1 MAKCSNQAVLTRT
14 KTEIWLVGQISSQL
28 NQTKLPTV
36 REALSVFFYY
46 KQELNQTVKESTYS
60 TVNDIQQI
68 WDKARI
74 PTRQKIH
81 IVQKLEKI
89 FNEWKNLKKNKENK
103 AKRSESLKQR
113 ECLWQ
118 QKIDE
123 LFDIAHANALEII
136 RIDEDRQFLIAQRQA
151 GRPGK
156 MGNVDRK
163 LAKKETEVGLKKARL
178 ELRKEK
184 EMEEIKIMID
194 KTPAPDNFTESDT
207 NSDTD
212 PPEESNTCEPGPSM
226 ESLPKKRGRKKI
238 VGEKLA
244 VSLDVSK
251 LSDRN
256 AALVLTSTIKELGC
270 DPADY
275 NVNYSSIRRQR
286 IKTRQSLAENLKKE
300 FSPDVPLTVH
310 WDGKMLEDISGHTIV
325 DRLPILVSGENVD
338 QLLSVPKLESG
349 SGELAAT
356 VVYDTILSWG
366 LADKVKSLCFDT
378 TAVNT
383 GSRNGACVLIEQKF
397 DKEMLW
403 LACRHHVFE
412 IMLETIVVS
421 GLGPSTGPEILLFK
435 RFKNT
440 WSEMKLE
447 EYQNVKK
454 DPVSYDIVKAIAPK
468 IIEFSKDQLKQYQ
481 PRDDYKELL
490 ELCIIFLGDVPEKG
504 VSFKAPAGMHRAR
517 WMAKA
522 IYSLKIYLFRDQFKI
537 TKREEAGIR
546 DICVFTVVIYVKNW
560 FQSAVPNFAPL
571 NDLNLL
577 KDLVNYKS
585 VNDNLAEK
593 ALKKIKNHLWYLSET
608 LVGLAFFDER
618 VSGETKIEMVNALQ
632 NDGQE
637 HLKKRTT
644 VDIEVIS
651 AKRLENFVTSN
662 TMDFF
667 KTLELDT
674 SFLNNPVH
682 TWEEDEVYKKNKST
696 VKSLR
701 VVNDIA
707 ERGVALIEEYNKL
720 ITVQEEQKQF
730 LLLLV
735 KNFRKRFPDR
745 KKETLI
751 KM

>member
-1 MAKCSNQAVLTRT
+1 MAKCGTQAVLTRN
-14 KTEIWLVGQISSQL
+14 KTEIWLIGQVASQF
-28 NQTKLPTV
+28 NQTKLPTI
-36 REALSVFFYY
+36 REALSVLFHY
-46 KQELNQTVKESTYS
+46 KQEQNQTIKESTYS
-60 TVNDIQQI
+60 TVNDILLI

-81 IVQKLEKI
+81 VVQKLEKI
-89 FNEWKNLKKNKENK
+89 FNEWQNLKKNKENK

-113 ECLWQ
+113 ETQWQ
-118 QKIDE
+118 DKIDA
-123 LFDIAHANALEII
+123 LFDIAHANALDMI

-156 MGNVDRK
+156 MGSVDKK
-163 LAKKETEVGLKKARL
+163 LAKKETEIELKKARL
-178 ELRKEK
+178 ELRRKKELQD
-184 EMEEIKIMID
+184 IKTMID
-194 KTPAPDNFTESDT
+194 KIPAEDNLTD
-207 NSDTD
+207 SDTD
-212 PPEESNTCEPGPSM
+212 SETEPPETTVTCMPGPSSN
-226 ESLPKKRGRKKI
+226 SLPKKRGRKQI

-244 VSLDVSK
+244 VSLDVTK

-275 NVNYSSIRRQR
+275 SVNYSSIRRQR

-310 WDGKMLEDISGHTIV
+310 WDGKMLEDISGHTVV

-349 SGELAAT
+349 SGELTAT
-356 VVYDTILSWG
+356 AVYDTVLSWG
-366 LADKVKSLCFDT
+366 LSDKVKSLCFDT

-403 LACRHHVFE
+403 LACRHHVLE

-435 RFKNT
+435 RFKNV
-440 WSEMKLE
+440 WSEMKL
-447 EYQNVKK
+447 QDFQSVKT
-454 DPVSYDIVKAIAPK
+454 DPLGYGIVKNLAPE
-468 IIEFSKDQLKQYQ
+468 IVAFSKDQLKQYQ
-481 PRDDYKELL
+481 PRDDYRELL
-490 ELCIIFLGDVPEKG
+490 ELSIMFLGDVPEKG
-504 VSFKAPAGMHRAR
+504 VSFKAPGGMHRAR

-522 IYSLKIYLFRDQFKI
+522 IYSLKIYLFRGQFNI
-537 TKREEAGIR
+537 TKREEHGIR
-546 DICVFTVVIYVKNW
+546 DICIFTVVIYIKNW
-560 FQSAVPNFAPL
+560 FQSAVANYAPL

-577 KDLVNYKS
+577 KDLVNYKT
-585 VNDNLAEK
+585 VNEIFADK

-618 VSGETKIEMVNALQ
+618 VSDETKTQMVSALQ

-644 VDIEVIS
+644 VDLEVIS
-651 AKRLENFVTSN
+651 TKRLDNFVSSN

-667 KTLELDT
+667 RTLELDT
-674 SFLNNPVH
+674 TFLTNPVQ
-682 TWEEDEVYKKNKST
+682 TWEQDEVFKKNKAT

-707 ERGVALIEEYNKL
+707 ERGVALIEEFNKL
-720 ITVQEEQKQF
+720 ITAQEEQKQF
-730 LLLLV
+730 LLLVV
-735 KNFRKRFPDR
+735 KNFRKQFPDR
-745 KKETLI
+745 NKQTLI